1 MTKQQGCNHWLLIV
15 GSATL
20 LISGCASTPPKPH
33 SHALVANIPGASV
46 QDIHTILTGVIH
58 AQERTILRD
67 SETRIEVTQRVS
79 KVAAT
84 DCQIAPEKQLYLIEP
99 TTSGVALTTELYACD
114 KGSKSEHTEKEVLFT
129 QKRLTRELDAIK
141 KLWQAKYD
149 PSFKFDFRAVLG
161 LPPADASNQS
171 VSAADADVTP
181 RRRTR
186 NKTALRR

>member
-1 MTKQQGCNHWLLIV
+1 MTKQQGRNRWLLVV
-15 GSATL
+15 GSTTL
-20 LISGCASTPPKPH
+20 LIAGCASTPPKPH
-33 SHALVANIPGASV
+33 SHALVAHIPGASV

-67 SETRIEVTQRVS
+67 SETRIEVTKRIS

-84 DCQIAPEKQLYLIEP
+84 DCQVAPEKQLYLIEP

-114 KGSKSEHTEKEVLFT
+114 KGNSAQHTEQEVLFT

-141 KLWQAKYD
+141 KMWLAKYD

-161 LPPADASNQS
+161 LPPADAGSQS
-171 VSAADADVTP
+171 ASVTDAEVTP
-181 RRRTR
+181 RRRVR
-186 NKTALRR
+186 NKAALRR